1 MNKIWLVL
9 VAVGLLLV
17 ACGDSGSGANS
28 TSEDK
33 NSQNNQNVWD
43 DADGVVKGVCNIHA
57 CDKASEGER
66 LYVRSS
72 GEIYQCKS
80 GTWLDSKGK
89 EFLEQEFIDCFIESL
104 VQDSV
109 KTLEDLKACTAQSEG
124 KLSVVSGDLV
134 ACASKKW
141 VEITSNVISES
152 DLPDCSKKNFVYVLG
167 KMAAYE
173 CKDGAWYVGEKKVVT
188 SATATAKSS
197 SSKAKESSSS
207 PSSSS
212 SAKPKSSSSVQ
223 VKDDGTKVRGVCQVS
238 VSEVEK
244 GELVKYSFVNMGG
257 TVVTYSWNFG
267 DNASEK
273 KSDDYSPSVSYS
285 RGGTYKAKL
294 VINEGRDSESDEIV
308 CPGVHVTG
316 IQTTGCEC
324 STDATALTIREGKT
338 ASATWTVSGCTGG
351 SPYTYEWGGGASG
364 TAASAQGTPEFAG
377 RYAPTVTVTN
387 NDGQIVE
394 PVCKP
399 VPVMGKISAECSF
412 LGNLFYVRNITGIS
426 EEVPSIGVALVSAGR
441 DPIEETLEASLNSR
455 YSYDP
460 ENGYVREEYYDWSWF
475 VKNIDVGNGTLSYSK
490 YSLVYAGDTICSVS
504 AVSCGPNTSVAHKG
518 ETASWNLQSVNYPA
532 PTAETYAWTFMDKD
546 GNVISTSSQASPEM
560 TLSEYGIIQS
570 TLVLDGGKA
579 TENTLVCSDLN
590 IHPREIT
597 DCVCGTPELLT
608 ESDDLTEVDEVSY
621 RWTVTGCTSEGAEPL
636 TYTWQDGY
644 AVDATDKTV
653 VTRTFTVGGFYAP
666 VVTVENKEG
675 SIQDFACKRGVVKSE
690 SVQGL
695 TYGGQVYR
703 VVPIGSQ
710 VWMAENMSYDVS
722 GSACFDNDPDN
733 CEKYGRLYSAGQ
745 AQTVCPEGWHL
756 PSQAEF
762 EELLESVGGS
772 FESLK
777 AEEWGGE
784 DTYGFSALPA
794 GKNDVIAGEFTT
806 WQFITGWW
814 LQSNSGSYGS
824 LYGVSEESYDG
835 EVYYYSRSTSD
846 NSENGFSVR
855 CLMD

>member
-1 MNKIWLVL
+1 MLKKIRWFFPTLIG
-9 VAVGLLLV
+9 VAFLL
-17 ACGDSGSGANS
+17 ACGDDSSGTDAQKTDETGN
-28 TSEDK
+28 EEI
-33 NSQNNQNVWD
+33 QNAWD
-43 DADGVVKGVCNIHA
+43 DADSVVNGVCNIHA

-66 LYVRSS
+66 LYVRSN
-72 GEIYQCKS
+72 GKIYQCKS

-109 KTLEDLKACTAQSEG
+109 KTLEDLKACTTKSEG

-141 VEITSNVISES
+141 VEIASNVISES
-152 DLPDCSKKNFVYVLG
+152 DLPDCSKKGFVYVLG

-173 CKDGAWYVGEKKVVT
+173 CKDGAWYVGSEKVAVSETTKPR
-188 SATATAKSS
+188 SS
-197 SSKAKESSSS
+197 SSQ
-207 PSSSS
+207 SSS

-223 VKDDGTKVRGVCQVS
+223 VEDDGTKVRGVCQVS

-257 TVVTYSWNFG
+257 TVVSYSWNFG

-273 KSDDYSPSVSYS
+273 SSSDHSPSVSYS

-294 VINEGRDSESDEIV
+294 VINEGRDSESEEIV

-324 STDATALTIREGKT
+324 STDATALTLREGKN
-338 ASATWTVSGCTGG
+338 AGATWTVSGCTGG
-351 SPYTYEWGGGASG
+351 APYTYEWGGGASG
-364 TAASAQGTPEFAG
+364 TAASAQGTPEYAG
-377 RYAPTVTVTN
+377 KYAPTVTVTN

-394 PVCKP
+394 PACKS
-399 VPVMGKISAECSF
+399 VPVMGKINAECSF
-412 LGNLFYVRNITGIS
+412 LGSLFYVRNITGIS
-426 EEVPSIGVALVSAGR
+426 EEVPSIDVALVSAGR
-441 DPIEETLEASLNSR
+441 EPIEETLESSLNYR

-475 VKNIDVGNGTLSYSK
+475 VKNIDVGNGPLSYSK

-504 AVSCGPNTSVAHKG
+504 AVSCGPISSVAHKG
-518 ETASWNLQSVNYPA
+518 ETASWNLQSVNYPV
-532 PTAETYAWTFMDKD
+532 PTAQTYAWTFMDKD
-546 GNVISTSSQASPEM
+546 GNVIFTSSQASPEK
-560 TLSEYGIIQS
+560 TLSDYGVIQS
-570 TLVLDGGKA
+570 TLVLDEGKA

-590 IHPREIT
+590 IQPREIS
-597 DCVCGTPELLT
+597 DCVCGTPELLS

-621 RWTVTGCTSEGAEPL
+621 RWTVSGCASEGAEPL

-644 AVDATDKTV
+644 VVDATDQTV

-666 VVTVENKEG
+666 VVTVENQEG
-675 SIQDFACKRGVVKSE
+675 SVQDFACKRGAVKSE
-690 SVQGL
+690 SVQAL

-710 VWMAENMSYDVS
+710 VWMAENLNYDVS
-722 GSACFDNDPDN
+722 GSACFDNDPNN
-733 CEKYGRLYSAGQ
+733 CAKYGRLYSAEQ
-745 AQTVCPEGWHL
+745 AQSVCPEGWHL
-756 PSQAEF
+756 PSEAEF
-762 EELLESVGGS
+762 EELLESVGGG

-794 GKNDVIAGEFTT
+794 GKNDVIADEFTT

-814 LQSNSGSYGS
+814 LLPNPGSYS
-824 LYGVSEESYDG
+824 SPLYGVTEESDDG
-835 EVYYYSRSTSD
+835 EVYYYSGFTSD
-846 NSENGFSVR
+846 YSGNGFSVR
-855 CLMD
+855 CLKD